1 MVKRASVSA
10 IDVVRS
16 KPRGAGTL
24 GVIDLVWP
32 ILLLG
37 CGLFVKM
44 SCRVLAN
51 RFGDGDLESRVS
63 GLISSLISIFG
74 GVGPVSPARV
84 FSTL

>member
-1 MVKRASVSA
+1 MVKIASVSA

-16 KPRGAGTL
+16 KARAAGSF
-24 GVIDLVWP
+24 GVIDRATL

-51 RFGDGDLESRVS
+51 CFGDGDLESRVS

-74 GVGPVSPARV
+74 GVGPVSTARV